1 MAEGYT
7 MNMRV
12 LKVIVL
18 GVIGLFLGYGLGV
31 GILSGYFQRW
41 EKQEMTPQEI
51 EEIFTVESLEDISYP
66 MTTITKPCDLSSS
79 EFSFF
84 SNHPLQIK
92 DCIQRSELYA
102 DGYFHYTYVL
112 DDNGNVWGTKYGNS
126 ANNAINT
133 MLCLLSL
140 GLLLGIAGAL
150 LITSPKDKQIP
161 PN

>member
-1 MAEGYT
+1 
-7 MNMRV
+7 MRV

-31 GILSGYFQRW
+31 GIESGYFQHW
-41 EKQEMTPQEI
+41 EKLSMTPQKI

-79 EFSFF
+79 EFSLF
-84 SNHPLQIK
+84 SNHPHQIK
-92 DCIQRSELYA
+92 ECIQRSELYA

-112 DDNGNVWGTKYGNS
+112 DDNGNIWGTEYSNS
-126 ANNAINT
+126 ANNAMFT

-161 PN
+161 PI